1 VDSGK
6 NKHEKNS
13 FMLWLSRIRKETFKT
28 IKTIKLIFVASPLSS
43 FTKEKEQRLVGLES

>member
-1 VDSGK
+1 VVAMIGSSSSVIPSFSVLTVDSGK

-28 IKTIKLIFVASPLSS
+28 IKVN
-43 FTKEKEQRLVGLES
+43 ES